1 MARHGALVGL
11 KGESNRR
18 GNGFNSLVGPH
29 LHCTLVADILLAAG
43 GPLPKAYQ
51 HILSLARVLDDAVKL
66 GNLSDSDLIKIQ
78 ATLTLIFQPGKEDE
92 GDDEDENENEGDD
105 KNDSVKK
112 KKQSSSPTTGSKSPP
127 KKESI
132 PSTFLRR
139 QLNRI
144 ITAGLEAMKESD
156 PQNLFLNPVTDAIA
170 PGYSKVIK
178 KPMCISTMEGKIENS
193 QYNAIAEWEMDVKLM
208 FQNCV
213 EYNKGQAGQVRWSA
227 PKRLNQFRTQT
238 ELSK

>member
-1 MARHGALVGL
+1 MARHGALAGSVGL
-11 KGESNRR
+11 NGKEASQSASERASSNT
-18 GNGFNSLVGPH
+18 LIGPH
-29 LHCTLVADILLAAG
+29 LHCTLVADILLVAG

-51 HILSLARVLDDAVKL
+51 HVLSLARILDDAVKL

-78 ATLTLIFQPGKEDE
+78 ATLKLILQPGRQDDE
-92 GDDEDENENEGDD
+92 DDEDENEGDD
-105 KNDSVKK
+105 DNGDKK
-112 KKQSSSPTTGSKSPP
+112 KKAPSSPTADLKSLK
-127 KKESI
+127 KKEAK
-132 PSTFLRR
+132 PSTFLKR

-178 KPMCISTMEGKIENS
+178 KPMSISTMEGKIENS
-193 QYNAIAEWEMDVKLM
+193 VYNAIAEWEMDVKLM

-213 EYNKGQAGQVRWSA
+213 EYNKGQAGQVR
-227 PKRLNQFRTQT
+227 
-238 ELSK
+238 